1 MTEGKLWNVMGRGA
15 RFLREFGCHDE
26 IDGARR
32 TVKFATGSKNADSAW
47 FLLDSPPTRLS
58 GPRSSSRRPRGR
70 TGEHLQQRNQESM
83 SRMKAA
89 EEVKTG
95 EEGGAQALRHEAAQR
110 GRGHIGEWKGDEAGG
125 TSARDPGQ
133 WARDPAAAERHV
145 GRSAGGR
152 TGVDEAAVV
161 QPGHGHGPT
170 PDPRTSQQPAV
181 TATGV
186 FGKRK
191 GERGTSPPA
200 ATLGGQRRRQ
210 ALDSTIRRGRWPI
223 MLLPE
228 VLDPQAK
235 WHLQSKSGLASCHR
249 SVPSRW
255 RTLLHQINGEERVPR
270 WVLDQLVKRTQKSA
284 TEEARKAGASNEA
297 RYMISDAAW
306 QQAGFSPPNNKG
318 TKSSND
324 EDDNRE
330 PKPYDALPA
339 WCEIVV
345 AVHSDRLRNET
356 SAKSGLVE
364 APGQEWTRRARRLG
378 ARKAKGGGWGKG
390 LRLTFPRLQ
399 SRFQR
404 PPRSERGG
412 DGGNSNVGAQIER
425 KAEEAGVPVPAG
437 LGSLLSSGLLSRLH
451 EQMNKGNN
459 KPAEASTDTPADG
472 AAIDRP
478 SKEELSKIMSR
489 TIVVAADE
497 TQTIEGLVREVGS
510 RGLAIVEY
518 PCLELWDAKSLRK
531 DVAKKGTEI
540 VELAS
545 NDLKRKRKR
554 IDEEI
559 SDDEDASA
567 APRHPAA
574 KDNCRRRRNR
584 WVSSGCL
591 RTIPVTRAA
600 PRMKKRVSRG
610 TERTPRGRKKATSMR
625 ATWLPSR
632 GLWAGFP
639 PSHGGM
645 PR

>member
-1 MTEGKLWNVMGRGA
+1 MA
-15 RFLREFGCHDE
+15 F
-26 IDGARR
+26 
-32 TVKFATGSKNADSAW
+32 TVEVRSCQ
-47 FLLDSPPTRLS
+47 LS
-58 GPRSSSRRPRGR
+58 S
-70 TGEHLQQRNQESM
+70 
-83 SRMKAA
+83 
-89 EEVKTG
+89 
-95 EEGGAQALRHEAAQR
+95 
-110 GRGHIGEWKGDEAGG
+110 
-125 TSARDPGQ
+125 
-133 WARDPAAAERHV
+133 ER
-145 GRSAGGR
+145 A
-152 TGVDEAAVV
+152 
-161 QPGHGHGPT
+161 
-170 PDPRTSQQPAV
+170 
-181 TATGV
+181 
-186 FGKRK
+186 
-191 GERGTSPPA
+191 
-200 ATLGGQRRRQ
+200 
-210 ALDSTIRRGRWPI
+210 
-223 MLLPE
+223 
-228 VLDPQAK
+228 
-235 WHLQSKSGLASCHR
+235 
-249 SVPSRW
+249 SRW
-255 RTLLHQINGEERVPR
+255 RTLLHQINGEERVHDV
-270 WVLDQLVKRTQKSA
+270 VLDQLVKRTKNLLPKK
-284 TEEARKAGASNEA
+284 ARKAGASNEA

-356 SAKSGLVE
+356 SAKFLGWWKRQVKNGLVGPDGLELVKPKEEDGEGAEIDFSE
-364 APGQEWTRRARRLG
+364 ASIAIPTA
-378 ARKAKGGGWGKG
+378 
-390 LRLTFPRLQ
+390 
-399 SRFQR
+399 
-404 PPRSERGG
+404 PRSERGG

-451 EQMNKGNN
+451 EQMNKGNK

-531 DVAKKGTEI
+531 DVAKKGTEV

-574 KDNCRRRRNR
+574 KRQLPAPAKPVGIIGLSAYDSSDEGSAEDEKEGIARNR
-584 WVSSGCL
+584 EDTTREEEGDVDAGDMASIARAVGW
-591 RTIPVTRAA
+591 IPA
-600 PRMKKRVSRG
+600 
-610 TERTPRGRKKATSMR
+610 EPRGNAKVKDSLVQEVKDGEELD
-625 ATWLPSR
+625 W
-632 GLWAGFP
+632 GDDD
-639 PSHGGM
+639 
-645 PR
+645 